1 LVAKGASKEAKTN
14 NGSQAIHA
22 AAVGACLPIVQWLVT
37 EQGADVNSEATNGT
51 QPLHDAAHTGNQEL
65 VEWLVAHGA
74 AVDATT
80 ISGKQAIHS
89 ASNSGNLNL
98 VQWLVRN
105 GASPRGTSLDGWQR
119 IHVAAY
125 SGRREIVDWLIAQ
138 GVALDGQAHCGP
150 LIVKPLDLAVVARQ
164 RATATVLAEALG
176 NQADDKRKATF
187 SPFGSSFGSPL
198 LTPTVPSAVSPRMS
212 STTVWSFRSPRNTS
226 LTFASPPLP
235 PRSTPT
241 DSAILQNRP
250 LNPDRS
256 GPKLPFDRSPPLPPR
271 NTKRL
276 RLSHEGVHAAPPT
289 AMAGGW
295 NSD

>member
-1 LVAKGASKEAKTN
+1 M
-14 NGSQAIHA
+14 
-22 AAVGACLPIVQWLVT
+22 PIVQWLVT
-37 EQGADVNSEATNGT
+37 EQGADINSQATNGT
-51 QPLHDAAHTGNQEL
+51 QPIHDASHAGHQEL

-74 AVDATT
+74 VVDATT

-89 ASNSGNLNL
+89 ASNSGNLRLVKWL
-98 VQWLVRN
+98 VQKGV
-105 GASPRGTSLDGWQR
+105 SPSATSLDGWQP

-125 SGRREIVDWLIAQ
+125 SGRREVVDWLISQ
-138 GVALDGQAHCGP
+138 GVALDGQAHCGA
-150 LIVKPLDLAVVARQ
+150 LVVKPLDLAVVARH
-164 RATATVLAEALG
+164 RATAIVIAEALG
-176 NQADDKRKATF
+176 DKSDDKRNAAF
-187 SPFGSSFGSPL
+187 SPFGSPFGSPL
-198 LTPTVPSAVSPRMS
+198 LTPTVPSAVSPRIS
-212 STTVWSFRSPRNTS
+212 STTVWSFRSPPLPPRNKC

-235 PRSTPT
+235 PRSAPT

-276 RLSHEGVHAAPPT
+276 RMTHERAFGAAV
-289 AMAGGW
+289 AGGW